1 MTLPTRTSWVV
12 GPFIQLT
19 QVKVI
24 YKMTLPTRTSCFRAI
39 HSIDSKVTQVNK
51 SQLKIKLGG
60 QNDLKLDPAK
70 SDLGPFFD
78 PNPKEQYG

>member
-19 QVKVI
+19 QVDSSQQVI

-60 QNDLKLDPAK
+60 QNDLKYLI
-70 SDLGPFFD
+70 L
-78 PNPKEQYG
+78 